1 MIFLKLFLIIIAV
14 SVSYWFRALIPLI
27 SAVHWHHIWTYWVT
41 YLTNSLLVE
50 PAPMPPP
57 QQTTAKY
64 TTHMSDYKISIISV
78 YRGQYLSKVI
88 QGRNS
93 VVSVGQGHGLPRF
106 TDVCG
111 EQRFSC
117 MVQIIAH
124 SAEKCNAGSVRKVS
138 ECTLHYRLLF
148 IGLHC
153 RRPVRVSMVTTVNRR
168 KHRYWSN
175 RRRCPRL
182 MNHIFFYT
190 MSMAGCVCASL
201 TLGTPVT
208 RVHHG

>member
-1 MIFLKLFLIIIAV
+1 M
-14 SVSYWFRALIPLI
+14 PL
-27 SAVHWHHIWTYWVT
+27 
-41 YLTNSLLVE
+41 
-50 PAPMPPP
+50 P

-64 TTHMSDYKISIISV
+64 TAHMSEYKISIISV

-111 EQRFSC
+111 ERRFSC

-124 SAEKCNAGSVRKVS
+124 IAEKCNAGSVRKVS

-190 MSMAGCVCASL
+190 MSMAGCVCITYLENTCHQGAPWVESNQQSDA
-201 TLGTPVT
+201 LGTDMLGKLASCRPC
-208 RVHHG
+208 